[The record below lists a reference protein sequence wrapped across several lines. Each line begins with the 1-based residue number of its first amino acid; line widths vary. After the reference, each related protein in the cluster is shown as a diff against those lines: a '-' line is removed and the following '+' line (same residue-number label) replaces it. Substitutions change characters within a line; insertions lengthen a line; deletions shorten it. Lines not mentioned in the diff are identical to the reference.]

1 MATIMKS
8 ANRVQKALATKSPAS
23 FGAWQ
28 MLPGTNLSR
37 AIARAGFD
45 WICVDCEHGNIA
57 DPQMHDSVAAI
68 ASCGVS
74 PLVRIPDNQGWMVKR
89 ALDSGAH
96 GIVVP
101 LLYTADDARKLVQ
114 SAKFP
119 PLGQRGYGSPFSMG
133 SFDVQGGM
141 TGLQYLQQS
150 NEGLVTVVQIETKE
164 ALANIEEIARVDG
177 IDVLFIGPYDLGNN
191 IGHPV
196 TGEFEPELKEAIET
210 IRKAAAAAGKSSGI
224 YCGSGE
230 QARMYADQGFNMI
243 SVVADVVAVPTFM
256 SQSLKT
262 AKGGYGH
269 AALQAGKGAAKWTAG
284 VVSGQQSE
292 EKP

>member
-1 MATIMKS
+1 M
-8 ANRVQKALATKSPAS
+8 Q
-23 FGAWQ
+23 
-28 MLPGTNLSR
+28 
-37 AIARAGFD
+37 
-45 WICVDCEHGNIA
+45 E
-57 DPQMHDSVAAI
+57 SVAAI

-101 LLYTADDARKLVQ
+101 LLYTAEDAHKLVQ

-133 SFDVQGGM
+133 MFDVQGGM
-141 TGLQYLQQS
+141 TGLEYLQQA
-150 NEGLVTVVQIETKE
+150 NEGLVTIVQIETRE
-164 ALANIEEIARVDG
+164 ALENVEAIARVDG

-196 TGEFEPELKEAIET
+196 TGEFAPELKTAIET
-210 IRKAAAAAGKSSGI
+210 IRKAATAAGKSSGI
-224 YCGSGE
+224 YATSGE
-230 QARMYADQGFNMI
+230 QARTYADQGFNMI
-243 SVVADVVAVPTFM
+243 SVVADMVAVPTFM
-256 SQSLKT
+256 SESLKK

-284 VVSGQQSE
+284 MVSGQGE
-292 EKP
+292 EKS

>member
-1 MATIMKS
+1 MASVMRS
-8 ANRVQKALATKSPAS
+8 ANRIQKSITAS
-23 FGAWQ
+23 SSITFGAWQ

-57 DPQMHDSVAAI
+57 DPQMHESVAAI

-133 SFDVQGGM
+133 MFDVQGNM
-141 TGLQYLQQS
+141 TGLEYLQQA
-150 NEGLVTVVQIETKE
+150 NEGLVTIVQIETRE
-164 ALANIEEIARVDG
+164 ALENVEAIAKVDG

-196 TGEFEPELKEAIET
+196 MGEFAPELKTAIET
-210 IRKAAAAAGKSSGI
+210 IRKAAIAAGKSSGI
-224 YCGSGE
+224 YATSGE
-230 QARMYADQGFNMI
+230 QARAYADQGFNMI
-243 SVVADVVAVPTFM
+243 SVVADMVAVPTFM
-256 SQSLKT
+256 SESLKK

-269 AALQAGKGAAKWTAG
+269 AAFQAGRGAAKWTASM
-284 VVSGQQSE
+284 VSGQPD
-292 EKP
+292 EKS